1 MVTTMQKIYLDHNA
15 TTPVHPEVLKAIL
28 PYYEA
33 EFGNA
38 SSIHSFGRKAREA
51 VEGAREKVAKLIGP
65 CESVD
70 IVFTSGGTESD
81 NFAIKGV
88 ASASRNKGRHIITSK
103 IEHLAVLSVC
113 EFLGKNGYEVTYLP
127 VDEYGT
133 IDIDELKNTIRADTI
148 LISIIFAN
156 NEVGTIQP
164 IEEIAEI
171 AYEKGILF
179 HTDAVQAVGKI
190 PIDVEKMG
198 IGLLSMSAHK
208 IYGPKGVG
216 ALYINK
222 KANITSF
229 IHGGHH
235 ERNRRA
241 GTENVPGIVGFG
253 KACELA
259 QRDMGK
265 ELTRLTALRDRL
277 WNGIARNVKD
287 VKMNGHPTKRLPNT
301 LNVSF
306 KYVEGESIILN
317 LDLKEIAT
325 SSGSACTSGSLEP
338 SHVLK
343 AMGVETAVAQGS
355 VRFSLGRAN
364 TQADIDKVIKEI
376 PPIIERLRDM
386 SPLYDVK
393 KQMGSPPS
401 LLCM

>member
-1 MVTTMQKIYLDHNA
+1 MKKIYLDHNA
-15 TTPVHPEVLKAIL
+15 TTPLHPEVLKAML

-38 SSIHSFGRKAREA
+38 SSLHSFGKKAREA
-51 VEGAREKVAKLIGP
+51 VEDARVKVARLIGP

-81 NFAIKGV
+81 NFAIKG
-88 ASASRNKGRHIITSK
+88 AAYALKNKGRHIVISQ
-103 IEHLAVLSVC
+103 IEHLAVLNPC
-113 EFLGKNGYEVTYLP
+113 EFLEKNGYEVTY
-127 VDEYGT
+127 VSADEYGVV
-133 IDIDELKNTIRADTI
+133 DLEALKEAIRDDTI
-148 LISIIFAN
+148 LISVMFAN
-156 NEVGTIQP
+156 NETGTIQP
-164 IEEIAEI
+164 IEKIARI
-171 AYEKGILF
+171 AHEKGILF

-198 IGLLSMSAHK
+198 IDLMSMSAHK

-222 KANITSF
+222 KAKVTPF

-241 GTENVPGIVGFG
+241 GTENVAGIAGFG
-253 KACELA
+253 KTCELA
-259 QRDMGK
+259 GEDMERENK
-265 ELTRLTALRDRL
+265 RLTALRDQL
-277 WNGIARNVKD
+277 WNGISKNIKD
-287 VKMNGHPTKRLPNT
+287 VKMNGHPIQRLPNT

-306 KYVEGESIILN
+306 KYVEGESVLLN
-317 LDLKEIAT
+317 LDLKRIAA

-343 AMGVETAVAQGS
+343 AMGVDAAVTQGS

-364 TQADIDKVIKEI
+364 TQADIDRVIKEL
-376 PPIIERLRDM
+376 PPIVGKLRDI
-386 SPLYDVK
+386 SPLYDVRK
-393 KQMGSPPS
+393 K
-401 LLCM
+401 

>member
-1 MVTTMQKIYLDHNA
+1 MITTMQKIYLDHNA
-15 TTPVHPEVLKAIL
+15 TTPVHPEVLHAMS
-28 PYYEA
+28 PYYET

-38 SSIHSFGRKAREA
+38 SSIHSFGRKARQA
-51 VEGAREKVAKLIGP
+51 VEAAREKVAKLIGP

-88 ASASRNKGRHIITSK
+88 ASALRDKGRHIITSK

-113 EFLGKNGYEVTYLP
+113 EFLGKNGYEITYLP

-133 IDIDELKNTIRADTI
+133 IDIDELKNTIRDDTI
-148 LISIIFAN
+148 LISAMFAN

-171 AYEKGILF
+171 AHEKGILF
-179 HTDAVQAVGKI
+179 HTDAVQALGKI
-190 PIDVEKMG
+190 PIGVEKMG
-198 IGLLSMSAHK
+198 VGLLSMSAHK

-216 ALYINK
+216 ALYISK
-222 KANITSF
+222 KANITPF

-259 QRDMGK
+259 QRDTEK

-277 WNGIARNVKD
+277 WNGIARDVKD

-317 LDLKEIAT
+317 LDLKGIAV

-343 AMGVETAVAQGS
+343 AMGVEAAVAQGS

-393 KQMGSPPS
+393 KQAESS
-401 LLCM
+401 K